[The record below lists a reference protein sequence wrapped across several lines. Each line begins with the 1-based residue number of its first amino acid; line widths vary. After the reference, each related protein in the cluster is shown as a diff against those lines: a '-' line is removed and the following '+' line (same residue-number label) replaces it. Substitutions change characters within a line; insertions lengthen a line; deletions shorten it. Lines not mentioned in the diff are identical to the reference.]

1 MRRLRTH
8 NRSRAAWSIGRPVPQ
23 KSALAA
29 DSTWAHKRIVIHVL
43 ALSGSLRKASYNTA
57 LIGAAE
63 RLCPD
68 GMAIQRFSLS
78 KLPLYDDDVR
88 LAGYPSNVQALRD
101 AVARAD
107 AVLFASPEYN
117 YSVSGVLKNAIDW
130 VSRPPSQPFAGKP
143 VAIVSASL
151 GMLGGGRGQY
161 HLRQVGVALDMR
173 ILNKPEVMV
182 SRASEKFDK
191 DLLLTDADTQK
202 QLRSVL
208 EALLDWTQ
216 KLKS

>member
-1 MRRLRTH
+1 
-8 NRSRAAWSIGRPVPQ
+8 
-23 KSALAA
+23 
-29 DSTWAHKRIVIHVL
+29 VIHVL